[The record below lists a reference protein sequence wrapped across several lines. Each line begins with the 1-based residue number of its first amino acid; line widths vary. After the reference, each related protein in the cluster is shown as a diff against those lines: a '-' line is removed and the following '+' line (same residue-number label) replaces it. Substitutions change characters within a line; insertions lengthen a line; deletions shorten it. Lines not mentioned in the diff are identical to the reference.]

1 MSSIYEYLARKG
13 GDNMNRLKIF
23 LFSIII
29 AGLAYAIAFA
39 GGNVEQGKA
48 LFNDPTLSG
57 ATSGK
62 SCGTCHQ
69 GGKGLE
75 EAGEATE
82 FQLGGA
88 KQGSLE
94 EAINLCIVKAL
105 KGNALDPQSQEMQD
119 LTAYIKSLSQE

>member
-1 MSSIYEYLARKG
+1 MKRIKFA
-13 GDNMNRLKIF
+13 
-23 LFSIII
+23 LFSVII
-29 AGLAYAIAFA
+29 AILAFAFAFA

-62 SCGTCHQ
+62 SCGTCHP
-69 GGKGLE
+69 GGEGLE
-75 EAGEATE
+75 EAGEAKE

-105 KGNALDPQSQEMQD
+105 KGTPLDPKSQEMQD
-119 LTAYIKSLSQE
+119 LTAYIKSLSME